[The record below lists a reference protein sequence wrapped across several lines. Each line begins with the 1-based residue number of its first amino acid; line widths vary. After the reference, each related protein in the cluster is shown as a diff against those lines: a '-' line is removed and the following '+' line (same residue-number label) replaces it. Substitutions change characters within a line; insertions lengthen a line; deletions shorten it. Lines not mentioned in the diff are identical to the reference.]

1 VFDAGDEWSVNVAD
15 GGVMTFGNDIASAGT
30 YVTHLTVTPH
40 ATIASSSV
48 AIAGDATVGDDLTIT
63 GNDIT
68 FGNAE
73 TISNSSNGSITMGV
87 DGTNQI
93 NFTNGTISPETDD
106 DIDLGASLKEFKDLY
121 VDGVAYIDGYDFGGT
136 TIALPSGAGS
146 SGQVLSTNGSNA
158 LSWSTV
164 SASVVTVTDNEST
177 NETNALIFTAGG
189 DVDGGT
195 LGLESDGNATY
206 NPSTG
211 TIAATNFSG
220 NLTGTLQTPAQGN
233 VTSLGTLTTLTVDNV
248 ITNGATIGH
257 TADTDLMTL
266 ANGSVTFTGS
276 TVIASVIRSVSAV

>member
-266 ANGSVTFTGS
+266 AITVLPVKVTLPL
-276 TVIASVIRSVSAV
+276 ASVIRSVSAV